1 MADPSSYR
9 PAPGTIPTQPGVY
22 RFSDEHGQVI
32 YVGKARSLRQRL
44 SSYFQDVAGLHPRTA
59 RMVRTGASVEWTVVG
74 TEVEANGVVGEV
86 ESTKSVSDLFC
97 PVPGSVT
104 ETNEEIVDSPELV
117 NSDPFGAAW
126 LFKVK
131 VTEIPDDL
139 LDKAAYDELTKEA

>member
-1 MADPSSYR
+1 MSAIPEGLKYSAEHEWIAETST
-9 PAPGTIPTQPGVY
+9 AGTVRIGITDFAQDALGDVVY
-22 RFSDEHGQVI
+22 VDLPE
-32 YVGKARSLRQRL
+32 
-44 SSYFQDVAGLHPRTA
+44 
-59 RMVRTGASVEWTVVG
+59 VG